1 MFYTTNYKSAND
13 LFSGKL
19 PYQLTND
26 YLFRAVFQT
35 RPKALEGLCRAV
47 LYLTPEDTISVTLQ
61 NPIELGTHIDNKEFV
76 LDLAVIIN
84 NTLFLNMEMQ
94 VYHEAFWKERSL
106 SYACRSFDHL
116 NHGEGYGRVLPV
128 VHVGFLN
135 YSLFPEY
142 PEFFAKYELA
152 NTSNPNYS
160 YLYSDKLRISVV
172 DLTQIDRATMEDKNH
187 DIDLW
192 ARVFTATTWEEIEV
206 LAQNNEYLKEAVS
219 GVRQLT
225 EDEKIRQ
232 QCQARE
238 DFAYWERIRNNR
250 MKELGDGLEQARDDL
265 QQMQGELHQTQDELH
280 QTQGKLQQTQDEL
293 QQTQGKLQQTQGE
306 LQQANKTIVQKD
318 AELAKALARIA
329 ELEGKN

>member
-1 MFYTTNYKSAND
+1 MYYTTNSKSNND

-19 PYQLTND
+19 PYRLTND

-35 RPKALEGLCRAV
+35 RPKALEGLCRAI
-47 LYLTPEDTISVTLQ
+47 LRLRPEDTLVVTLQ
-61 NPIELGTHIDNKEFV
+61 NPIELGKRIDNKEFI

-94 VYHEAFWKERSL
+94 VYRDEFWKDRSL
-106 SYACRSFDHL
+106 SYACRSFDSL
-116 NHGEGYGRVLPV
+116 KHGDSYGQVLPV

-135 YSLFPEY
+135 YSLFPNY
-142 PEFFAKYELA
+142 PEFFATYQVT
-152 NTSNPNYS
+152 NTSNPDYS
-160 YLYSDKLRISVV
+160 YIYSDKLRISVV
-172 DLTQIDRATMEDKNH
+172 DLTQIERATKEDKAYG
-187 DIDLW
+187 IDLW

-238 DFAYWERIRNNR
+238 DFAYWERIRNAR
-250 MKELGDGLEQARDDL
+250 MKELGDTLEQAKDNL
-265 QQMQGELHQTQDELH
+265 QQMQNE
-280 QTQGKLQQTQDEL
+280 
-293 QQTQGKLQQTQGE
+293 LQQTQGE
-306 LQQANKTIVQKD
+306 LQQTQSELQQANEAIAQKD
-318 AELAKALARIA
+318 AELTKALARIA
-329 ELEGKN
+329 ELEYK